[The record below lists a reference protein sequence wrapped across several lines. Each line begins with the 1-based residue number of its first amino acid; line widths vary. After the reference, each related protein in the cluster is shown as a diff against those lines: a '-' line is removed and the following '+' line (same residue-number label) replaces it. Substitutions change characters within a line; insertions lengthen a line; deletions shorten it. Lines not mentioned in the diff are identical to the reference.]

1 MEQGEVE
8 EENAREEMHSLGGSN
23 AFLQCFF
30 FSDEPIR
37 KMALFKMIKD
47 IMRAPLYYKL
57 SPNGGKHLA
66 NPHHAKDH
74 ECEELISPIEFDQ
87 EENHPHHDRN
97 ENEVLQHVTE
107 Y

>member
-23 AFLQCFF
+23 A
-30 FSDEPIR
+30 
-37 KMALFKMIKD
+37 
-47 IMRAPLYYKL
+47 
-57 SPNGGKHLA
+57 NGGKHLA